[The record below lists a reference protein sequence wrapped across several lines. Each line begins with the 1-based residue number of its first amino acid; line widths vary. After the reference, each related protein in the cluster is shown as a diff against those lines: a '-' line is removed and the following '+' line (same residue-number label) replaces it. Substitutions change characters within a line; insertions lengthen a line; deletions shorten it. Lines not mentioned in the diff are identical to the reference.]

1 MHESGLMEIWKRKWW
16 PQSQIC
22 SSNVK
27 TEAKPIALL
36 DVQSAF
42 YIAFSKCHF
51 ILYSSIQPLIC
62 RFTRYSYLQNMVR
75 YSYIIITHSSN
86 VFVIGPYF
94 HQSLSDALLIWFSLR
109 IYHSSLFG

>member
-1 MHESGLMEIWKRKWW
+1 MLLFVVEINTVQLPMSTLPVPILIVFCRLLTMHESGLMEIWKRKWW

-42 YIAFSKCHF
+42 YIAFSK
-51 ILYSSIQPLIC
+51 L
-62 RFTRYSYLQNMVR
+62 T
-75 YSYIIITHSSN
+75 
-86 VFVIGPYF
+86 F
-94 HQSLSDALLIWFSLR
+94 HGLL
-109 IYHSSLFG
+109 